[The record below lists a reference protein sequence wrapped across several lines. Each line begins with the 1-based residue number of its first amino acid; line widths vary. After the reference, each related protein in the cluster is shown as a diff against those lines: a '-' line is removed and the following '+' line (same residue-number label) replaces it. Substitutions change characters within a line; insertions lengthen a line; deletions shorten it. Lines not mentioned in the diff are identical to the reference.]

1 MMRSATRAYGWGKG
15 MNDSLYIP
23 QPVVGADLDL
33 ATCSPVG
40 NPLITKD
47 EGKAAADALMSEVSE
62 LEALMY
68 GAGTHRVLL
77 VLQGLDASGKDGLVR
92 FVVGRGDPVTSVV
105 TSFKM
110 PTPLEVAHDFLWRV
124 HAAVPP
130 RGMLGIFN
138 RSHYEDVV
146 ATRVRGTID
155 ETRQIQRIEHIK
167 AFESL
172 LVDDGT
178 IVLKCYLHIDADEQA
193 ARLMAREQE
202 LITAWKLAPD
212 DWHDRNLFTNYLDV
226 YSTVMMQTSTV
237 DAPWYVVPANR
248 KWYRNLVIAG
258 LLRKHMAPYRAGWVT
273 ALEHMQ
279 KDRLAAIQS
288 VRSHTD
294 TGASA

>member
-1 MMRSATRAYGWGKG
+1 

-23 QPVVGADLDL
+23 QPVVGTALDL
-33 ATCSPVG
+33 TACSPVG
-40 NPLITKD
+40 NTLVTKE
-47 EGKAAADALMSEVSE
+47 EGKATAEALMNEVSE

-155 ETRQIQRIEHIK
+155 VTLQMQRIEHIK

-172 LVDDGT
+172 LADDGT
-178 IVLKCYLHIDADEQA
+178 IVIKCYLHIDVDEQA
-193 ARLMAREQE
+193 ARLMAREHE

-212 DWHDRNLFTNYLDV
+212 DWHDRSLFANYLDV
-226 YSTVMMQTSTV
+226 YSTVMMQTSTAP
-237 DAPWYVVPANR
+237 APWYVIPANR

-258 LLRKHMAPYRAGWVT
+258 LLRKHMAPFRAEWVKT
-273 ALEHMQ
+273 LEQMQ
-279 KDRLAAIQS
+279 KDRLAAIQA

-294 TGASA
+294 LGASAT